1 MLTRKLIESGAYLDH
16 FRGLDP
22 AICWDDERQAR
33 SIAETMAAAPARDA
47 DIWVFGYGSLIWN
60 PMLCFDERHWATLPG
75 WRRSFSLGMVAGRG
89 SPEHPGRML
98 GVQPGGSLRGVALRV
113 SGTHVQD
120 ELRLLWRREMPTGAY
135 LPTWE
140 KAVLDDGRQVT
151 SLVFAA
157 NANHPMHAQDS
168 SVATVA
174 PLVAMASGPYGS
186 NAEYVLRLDDEL
198 AAAKAA
204 DAYVHALASAVKTLL
219 R

>member
-1 MLTRKLIESGAYLDH
+1 MLTRTLIESGAYLDH

-33 SIAETMAAAPARDA
+33 SMAETLAAAPSLEAG
-47 DIWVFGYGSLIWN
+47 IWIFGYGSLIWN
-60 PMLCFDERHWATLPG
+60 PMLRFDERHWATLPG

-89 SPEHPGRML
+89 SPEQPGRML
-98 GVQPGGSLRGVALRV
+98 AVQPGESIRGVALRLPEAQV
-113 SGTHVQD
+113 HD
-120 ELRLLWRREMPTGAY
+120 ELRLLWRRELPTGAY
-135 LPTWE
+135 VPTWGT
-140 KAVLDDGRQVT
+140 AVLDDGRRVV

-157 NANHPMHAQDS
+157 NADHPMHAADS

-174 PLVAMASGPYGS
+174 PLVAAASGPYGS

-198 AAAKAA
+198 VAAQAT
-204 DAYVHALASAVKTLL
+204 DAYVHALASAVRALK